1 MSKIE
6 NPFPQLLYGAGGNF
20 LRLPVTQKRCIF
32 LKSCMISLP
41 LVSRYLIEKKTHFY
55 FYGFARHLCK
65 LQSQLPETL
74 VRPGI
79 YFKLTFL
86 VCPPVALFAH

>member
-41 LVSRYLIEKKTHFY
+41 LVSRYLIEKKTIFT
-55 FYGFARHLCK
+55 FMA
-65 LQSQLPETL
+65 LP
-74 VRPGI
+74 V
-79 YFKLTFL
+79 TFVNYRASFL
-86 VCPPVALFAH
+86 RRW